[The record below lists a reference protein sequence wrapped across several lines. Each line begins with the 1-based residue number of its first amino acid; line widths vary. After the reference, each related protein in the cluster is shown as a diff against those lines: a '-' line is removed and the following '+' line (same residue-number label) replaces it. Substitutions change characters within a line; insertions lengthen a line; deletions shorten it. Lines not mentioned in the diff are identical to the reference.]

1 MFVGLTNLPHF
12 CIVKKGRQTKH
23 NMKKL
28 LMIWC
33 WTGWTLS
40 AVFGQSTLAVYPGDV
55 TNNGQVNNLDFLHL
69 GLAYNYSG
77 PARDSASLDFVPI
90 PAEPWPLQFPGG
102 LNMAYADC
110 NGDGY
115 VNYYFDAFPLYTNYG
130 LERDS
135 NVTEDVFIPGVTGID
150 PPLKFDETAVPNT
163 VLAGQT
169 LRLPIELGTAA
180 IPAEDFYGVAFS
192 VTTDPAYI
200 DLNQAVFNFAELSW
214 INPDNDRIW
223 MSKKTQAN
231 QLEVGLVRTD
241 KNQRNG
247 YGRIGYAEF
256 VIVVDVIVNQQIP
269 VIIDEIKVMDKFGNY
284 STVAGDTIWI
294 NVSAESLSSNDDKPQ
309 LPKLE
314 LYPNP
319 VSDQLLLKAS
329 APVTG
334 LQLFDLLGQTV
345 WAERPSGQ
353 DWLDVKLPS
362 VPNGIYLLK
371 VETTRGVACRRIQI
385 QH

>member
-1 MFVGLTNLPHF
+1 
-12 CIVKKGRQTKH
+12 
-23 NMKKL
+23 
-28 LMIWC
+28 MIWY
-33 WTGWTLS
+33 WTVWALS
-40 AVFGQSTLAVYPGDV
+40 TVFGQSTLAVYPGDV

-77 PARDSASLDFVPI
+77 PARDSTLLDFVPI
-90 PAEPWPLQFPGG
+90 PAEPWPLQLPGG

-135 NVTEDVFIPGVTGID
+135 NVLEDEFIPGITGID
-150 PPLKFDETAVPNT
+150 PQLKFDETNLPNT
-163 VLAGQT
+163 LSAGQT
-169 LRLPIELGTAA
+169 LRLPIELGSSD

-200 DLNQAVFNFAELSW
+200 DLNQAIFNFAELSW
-214 INPDNDRIW
+214 INPDNDRVW
-223 MSKKTQAN
+223 MSKKAQGDRVD
-231 QLEVGLVRTD
+231 VGLVRTD
-241 KNQRNG
+241 RNQRNG

-269 VIIDEIKVMDKFGNY
+269 VVIDRIKVMDKFGNY

-294 NVSAESLSSNDDKPQ
+294 NISAESLSSSNEQP
-309 LPKLE
+309 LTPKLE
-314 LYPNP
+314 VYPNP
-319 VSDQLLLKAS
+319 AASLLFIKAS

-334 LQLFDLLGQTV
+334 LQLYDLLGQAV
-345 WAERPSGQ
+345 WGERPPKQ
-353 DWLDVKLPS
+353 DWLEVKLPE

-371 VETTRGVACRRIQI
+371 VETTEGIACRRIQI